1 MAMAEPWEYLPDPWR
16 REIATESETLKE
28 SLQEIRFRVGR
39 PVYLY
44 GGFGTKALALSPTS
58 AETLN
63 ALLLRLADHSLYA
76 RLDEIRQGY
85 LTLPGGHRIGIA
97 GRAVLENHRIDT
109 VRDISGL
116 SIRRARAVEGMSSS
130 VLESLGS
137 QASLSLLVASPPR
150 AGKTTLIR
158 DLARVFADAGEN
170 TVIIDERSEIAGCER
185 GVPSYRLG
193 QHSDVLDGW
202 PKAQGM
208 VAALRS
214 LSPEILVVDELALP
228 EDFDAVWRARWA
240 GVKVLASVHLGEL
253 GALEQNHLVH
263 RLWRG
268 GVFDALVL
276 LSRRRGPGTVES
288 VLRWSLEDG
297 GPSAV
302 NAQ

>member
-1 MAMAEPWEYLPDPWR
+1 MAEPWEYLPDPWR

-109 VRDISGL
+109 VRDITGL

-130 VLESLGS
+130 VLES
-137 QASLSLLVASPPR
+137 
-150 AGKTTLIR
+150 
-158 DLARVFADAGEN
+158 
-170 TVIIDERSEIAGCER
+170 
-185 GVPSYRLG
+185 
-193 QHSDVLDGW
+193 
-202 PKAQGM
+202 
-208 VAALRS
+208 
-214 LSPEILVVDELALP
+214 
-228 EDFDAVWRARWA
+228 
-240 GVKVLASVHLGEL
+240 
-253 GALEQNHLVH
+253 
-263 RLWRG
+263 
-268 GVFDALVL
+268 
-276 LSRRRGPGTVES
+276 
-288 VLRWSLEDG
+288 
-297 GPSAV
+297 
-302 NAQ
+302 